1 MSVIG
6 SYSVHLL
13 EVGNLI
19 QVADVDDGEILDAVS
34 NAEQDL
40 VLRHSVWI
48 PISAETD
55 DYEALFFG
63 HLGAI
68 NVSLSHACAAGRK
81 SGGLRWPG
89 QRASR

>member
-6 SYSVHLL
+6 AYSVHLL

-55 DYEALFFG
+55 DYEAFFFG

-68 NVSLSHACAAGRK
+68 NVTESCMRCGEEK
-81 SGGLRWPG
+81 W
-89 QRASR
+89 

>member
-13 EVGNLI
+13 EVGHLI
-19 QVADVDDGEILDAVS
+19 QVADVDDGEILDAVGD
-34 NAEQDL
+34 AEQDL
-40 VLRHSVWI
+40 VLCHTVWI

-55 DYEALFFG
+55 DYEALFFR

-68 NVSLSHACAAGRK
+68 SVTESCMRCGEEK
-81 SGGLRWPG
+81 W
-89 QRASR
+89 